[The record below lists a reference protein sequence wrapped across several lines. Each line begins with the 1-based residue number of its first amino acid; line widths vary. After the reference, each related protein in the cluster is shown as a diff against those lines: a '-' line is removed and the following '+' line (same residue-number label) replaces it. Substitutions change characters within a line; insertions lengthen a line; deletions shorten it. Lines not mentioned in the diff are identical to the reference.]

1 MRKRRIPDGN
11 GESGLFSYSELRRW
25 KPSPV
30 SIKDHVSWAL
40 LQQALIMYWH
50 ILAIWN
56 STSLVASIV
65 AELDDTLTRFTDD
78 RKDSVQASHEL
89 PSEVFVWKMTIGEVG
104 SGPTL

>member
-1 MRKRRIPDGN
+1 
-11 GESGLFSYSELRRW
+11 
-25 KPSPV
+25 V

-56 STSLVASIV
+56 PTSLVASIV

-78 RKDSVQASHEL
+78 RKDSVRASHEL
-89 PSEVFVWKMTIGEVG
+89 PSEVFVWKTTVG
-104 SGPTL
+104 RGRIWPNSLIVIPKGGHSCCLRGSRVSCC